1 MTGESED
8 TPSIEES
15 VEVFQKLSVD
25 GLVHIGTTTDRI
37 ETARLIYSV
46 LRDKVALQPRDHA
59 LEDAQVE
66 VLIRVKI
73 LESRIIREIVIIAAM
88 ETQFDH

>member
-8 TPSIEES
+8 TPPVQES
-15 VEVFQKLSVD
+15 LEVFQKLSVD
-25 GLVHIGTTTDRI
+25 GLVYIGTTTIRI
-37 ETARLIYSV
+37 ETARLIYTL

-73 LESRIIREIVIIAAM
+73 LESRMVREIAIIAAL
-88 ETQFDH
+88 ESQFDH